1 MSKPSNGSSM
11 ESQRLSRVTN
21 GKLTHLTFNQMEDQ
35 PTSDA
40 LPQTQDGGNSGEP
53 KVDTL
58 STKRARSLKFKTKI
72 STLMLNRETSKL
84 EPEETISD
92 NNGKSF
98 TSTNTLNQRR
108 ENSTSSSVFSLKEI
122 STLFHKWDQED
133 TLT

>member
-1 MSKPSNGSSM
+1 MVPTTSGREDGERTLLLNNGSSM

-21 GKLTHLTFNQMEDQ
+21 GRTTHLTFNQTEDQ

-72 STLMLNRETSKL
+72 STLMLK
-84 EPEETISD
+84 
-92 NNGKSF
+92 
-98 TSTNTLNQRR
+98 
-108 ENSTSSSVFSLKEI
+108 
-122 STLFHKWDQED
+122 
-133 TLT
+133 